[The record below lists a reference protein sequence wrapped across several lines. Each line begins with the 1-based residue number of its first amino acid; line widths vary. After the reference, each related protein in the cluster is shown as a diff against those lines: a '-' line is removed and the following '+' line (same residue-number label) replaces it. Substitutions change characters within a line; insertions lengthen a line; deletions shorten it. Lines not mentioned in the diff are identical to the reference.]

1 MKPASLSFQCT
12 AFFKHHMEEGELDED
27 RATPDDESLWAS
39 QRQLAEADTVF
50 ARMKKRSAKPKQ
62 RKPIG
67 HAGGALRFT

>member
-1 MKPASLSFQCT
+1 MCCQRT
-12 AFFKHHMEEGELDED
+12 AFFQHGVEEGELDED

-62 RKPIG
+62 QKPGG
-67 HAGGALRFT
+67 HAGGAFRFT